1 MAFFK
6 KNSEVKNL
14 REELKIVFSKIKEEL
29 EDHLESINQNTLEIH
44 SNYEYISLLNNKI
57 DKLAEKIAKIEL
69 KLKEIGL
76 NNYKEE
82 YIEKKKVEN
91 IFLTREEEELLALL
105 LDYKRK
111 KSLLS
116 YKTISEKLNVS
127 KNYAIELVNSLLEKK
142 IPIEKK
148 YFDEKIFLEL
158 NNNFLKNNNVE
169 YNFITID

>member
-1 MAFFK
+1 MIFK
-6 KNSEVKNL
+6 KENSDVKNL

-57 DKLAEKIAKIEL
+57 DKLAERIAMIEL
-69 KLKEIGL
+69 RLKDLGVQEK
-76 NNYKEE
+76 KEKIQE
-82 YIEKKKVEN
+82 KKVEN
-91 IFLTREEEELLALL
+91 VFLTREEEELLALL
-105 LDYKRK
+105 LDSKRK

-116 YKTISEKLNVS
+116 YDIIAEKLNVS
-127 KNYAIELVNSLLEKK
+127 KNYATELINNLLEKK

-148 YFDEKIFLEL
+148 YFDEKIFIEIH
-158 NNNFLKNNNVE
+158 NSFLKNNDIE

>member
-1 MAFFK
+1 MIFK
-6 KNSEVKNL
+6 KENSDVKNL

-57 DKLAEKIAKIEL
+57 DKLAERIAMIEL
-69 KLKEIGL
+69 KLKDLGIQEK
-76 NNYKEE
+76 KEKIQE
-82 YIEKKKVEN
+82 KKVEN

-105 LDYKRK
+105 LDSKRK

-116 YKTISEKLNVS
+116 YDIIAEKLNVS
-127 KNYAIELVNSLLEKK
+127 KNYATELINNLLEKK

-148 YFDEKIFLEL
+148 YFDEKIFIEIH
-158 NNNFLKNNNVE
+158 NSFLKNNDIE